1 MAKEKGLSEEEF
13 ERLKGLNEAY
23 INAKGR
29 VADASL
35 FQKRSLDILDA
46 TENALHKLQEELV
59 AKYGEVTIDSQSGLF
74 K

>member
-1 MAKEKGLSEEEF
+1 MAKEKGLTADEF
-13 ERLKGLNEAY
+13 ERLKSLNEAY

-35 FQKRSLDILDA
+35 FQKRSVDMLDA
-46 TENALHKLQEELV
+46 TENALHKLQEDLV